1 MRTQENNKR
10 TSTAM
15 ALALGILIT
24 MVAAPAHAA
33 CPSVVVLGTSV
44 SGSSVYVTVKNTS
57 LLPQVKS
64 VAVQVVMGDTA
75 VWSLVPVTLLPY
87 QTTTVRAGFTSV
99 VTSVTKC
106 GITDE
111 STPF

>member
-1 MRTQENNKR
+1 MRTQETNKR

-24 MVAAPAHAA
+24 MFAAPAHAV

-44 SGSSVYVTVKNTS
+44 SGSSVDVTVKNTT
-57 LLPQVKS
+57 LLPQQKT

-75 VWSLVPVTLLPY
+75 GWSLVPVTLLPY
-87 QTTTVRAGFTSV
+87 QTTTVRAGFSCT
-99 VTSVTKC
+99 VTSV
-106 GITDE
+106 GSVSLTDDP
-111 STPF
+111 SPM